1 MDKKSLINYI
11 FVYFS
16 CFLFMFICYVNVVDI
31 SYVLSALFF
40 LFLFVITLF
49 NKDEKYKYIVRL
61 RDGTVNEISVPIAS
75 GTHMGGDDRMVEMLF
90 GSGSKD
96 ELHQCADSFDGFK
109 SCIIGIAANKSIKE
123 GVRVELTPILDKL
136 R

>member
-1 MDKKSLINYI
+1 MSVSVAYKGGALLTYSLN
-11 FVYFS
+11 
-16 CFLFMFICYVNVVDI
+16 
-31 SYVLSALFF
+31 
-40 LFLFVITLF
+40 LF
-49 NKDEKYKYIVRL
+49 NTDEGFNLNIIGQKGRIEASSFAIADGKYKYVVRL

-90 GSGSKD
+90 GDGGED
-96 ELHQCADSFDGFK
+96 ELNQCADSFDGFK
-109 SCIIGIAANKSIKE
+109 SCMIGIAANKSIKE